1 MGTVTSFVCSSFLLK
16 LFLEI
21 QGFAGAYH
29 FGNLGF
35 CGGLSFWKGN
45 REEYSFREEIPA
57 GFLKGV
63 PYGWIRF
70 WLVNCMVPEGGRISI
85 GPGAAG
91 ICMV

>member
-1 MGTVTSFVCSSFLLK
+1 MRGLII
-16 LFLEI
+16 LEI
-21 QGFAGAYH
+21 QGFAEAYH
-29 FGNLGF
+29 FGKETVRNI
-35 CGGLSFWKGN
+35 LSGKKFQ
-45 REEYSFREEIPA
+45 R